1 MSIWFVFSES
11 ELGAMEQSGY
21 EKLESLTVEL
31 RDRGEWTDDGTL
43 LVKTTGVEAT
53 GLAAAGKLPRKMGRD
68 PDPPMDTSESWESR
82 NGSSQWMAQ

>member
-1 MSIWFVFSES
+1 MSSWFVFSES

-43 LVKTTGVEAT
+43 LVKTTGIEAT
-53 GLAAAGKLPRKMGRD
+53 QLAAAGKLPRRMARD
-68 PDPPMDTSESWESR
+68 PPIDTSESWESR
-82 NGSSQWMAQ
+82 NGSSQWMSQ